1 MEKEYEKRDYN
12 QEALSSVNSALVT
25 QLKQCIEGVEKAQA
39 EGKEWDK
46 PFFTM
51 PAPAY
56 NPYTG
61 TQYSGIN
68 RLILANSKNFRGDG
82 RFYTYNNITQIE
94 EKRQSVVKEKE
105 KLAEYAKSPSYNAK
119 TYEEKAGKLEEKITE
134 LEKYGV
140 HDINKPF
147 HLKKSSKSDTVYK
160 SLQRTAISKAISGG
174 NEDSEALELSG
185 TDENGLKVSSWYVY
199 AYAGNVF
206 NACLIENISPLP
218 DRGLQHDPIEL
229 AEIHAQ
235 AMIAKT
241 GLRIEEGNSS
251 RAFYRGSEHM
261 IAMPAKS
268 AFKSAR
274 EFYDTLNHEIA
285 HSTGDALGR
294 VKGKTFGDEAYA
306 KEELVAEMTSI
317 MMAQELG
324 LPHNSMCDENHLAYM
339 KSWIS
344 SIEGTEG
351 KAKNEKL
358 LTSAFVQA
366 ARSFDYQ
373 NAIRNEFMAEQS
385 LEKSK
390 SKEQVQENVKVQT
403 QAVESSN
410 KKSTSIP
417 KDKPKQKEEEIQ
429 LSMQ

>member
-1 MEKEYEKRDYN
+1 MEKEYERKDYN
-12 QEALSSVNSALVT
+12 KEALDAVNSSLIP
-25 QLKQCIEGVEKAQA
+25 QLKEYIEGVTKAQA

-56 NPYTG
+56 NPVTG

-68 RLILANSKNFRGDG
+68 RIILGNSKNARGDG
-82 RFYTYNNITQIE
+82 RFYTYNNLVQVE
-94 EKRQSVVKEKE
+94 EKRQAVVKEKE
-105 KLAEYAKSPSYNAK
+105 KLAEYANSPSYNAK
-119 TYEEKAGKLEEKITE
+119 TYEEKASKLEEKITE
-134 LEKYGV
+134 LENFGV

-147 HLKKSSKSDTVYK
+147 HLKKGSKGDTVFK
-160 SLQRTAISKAISGG
+160 AIQRTAISGGKG

-199 AYAGNVF
+199 TRAGTVF
-206 NACLIENISPLP
+206 NACHIENISPLP

-235 AMIAKT
+235 AMVAKT

-261 IAMPAKS
+261 IAMPSRS

-366 ARSFDYQ
+366 TRSFDYQ
-373 NAIRNEFMAEQS
+373 NDLRNEFMAEQS
-385 LEKSK
+385 LENSK
-390 SKEQVQENVKVQT
+390 NKEQVQDNVKVQT

-410 KKSTSIP
+410 KKSTPIP

>member
-1 MEKEYEKRDYN
+1 MEKEYEKKDYN
-12 QEALSSVNSALVT
+12 QEALDAVNSSLIP
-25 QLKQCIEGVEKAQA
+25 QLKEYIEGVTKAQA

-56 NPYTG
+56 NPVTG

-68 RLILANSKNFRGDG
+68 RIILGNSKNSRGDG
-82 RFYTYNNITQIE
+82 RFYTYNNLVQVE
-94 EKRQSVVKEKE
+94 EKRQAVVKEKE

-147 HLKKSSKSDTVYK
+147 HLKKGSKGDTVFK
-160 SLQRTAISKAISGG
+160 AIQRTAISGGKG

-199 AYAGNVF
+199 TRAGTVF
-206 NACLIENISPLP
+206 NACQVENISPLP

-235 AMIAKT
+235 AMVAKT

-261 IAMPAKS
+261 IAMPSRS
-268 AFKSAR
+268 AFKTIR

-294 VKGKTFGDEAYA
+294 VKGKAFGDEAYS

-324 LPHNSMCDENHLAYM
+324 LPHNSMCDENHLVYM
-339 KSWIS
+339 KSWIGA
-344 SIEGTEG
+344 IEGTEG

-366 ARSFDYQ
+366 TRSFDYQ
-373 NAIRNEFMAEQS
+373 NDLRNEFMAEQS

-429 LSMQ
+429 LSMR